1 MRVVIQRA
9 KNAKCTVDGQIT
21 GQIDYGYCI
30 FVGFNNE
37 DTNEII
43 DKMIHKILFLRIFED
58 ENGKMN
64 KSIQDVEGSILSIS
78 QFTLYADCKKGNRP
92 SFTNAGKPDLA
103 TTLYDQ
109 FNQKLQEQ
117 GMHVETG
124 IFGADMK
131 IEFENKIY
139 TDKKQALTE
148 FAFCHYP
155 LTLTIDGNH
164 MTFDWFSD
172 LEKYVLSH

>member
-9 KNAKCTVDGQIT
+9 KNAKCTVEGQIT
-21 GQIDYGYCI
+21 GQIDHGYCI
-30 FVGFNNE
+30 LVGFNNE
-37 DTNEII
+37 DTDEII

-58 ENGKMN
+58 QNGKMN
-64 KSIQDVEGSILSIS
+64 KSIQDVDGSILSIS

-103 TTLYDQ
+103 TALYDQ
-109 FNQKLQEQ
+109 FNLKLQEQ

-131 IEFENKIY
+131 IELLN
-139 TDKKQALTE
+139 DG
-148 FAFCHYP
+148 P
-155 LTLTIDGNH
+155 VTI
-164 MTFDWFSD
+164 
-172 LEKYVLSH
+172 VLDSKELF

>member
-1 MRVVIQRA
+1 
-9 KNAKCTVDGQIT
+9 
-21 GQIDYGYCI
+21 
-30 FVGFNNE
+30 
-37 DTNEII
+37 
-43 DKMIHKILFLRIFED
+43 MIHKILFLRIFED

-64 KSIQDVEGSILSIS
+64 KSIQDAEGSILSIS

-131 IEFENKIY
+131 IELLN
-139 TDKKQALTE
+139 DG
-148 FAFCHYP
+148 P
-155 LTLTIDGNH
+155 VTI
-164 MTFDWFSD
+164 
-172 LEKYVLSH
+172 VLDSKELF

>member
-9 KNAKCTVDGQIT
+9 KNAKCTVKGQMT
-21 GQIDYGYCI
+21 GQIDHGYCI

-37 DTNEII
+37 DTEEII

-64 KSIQDVEGSILSIS
+64 KSIQDVNGSILSIS

-103 TTLYDQ
+103 TVLYDQ
-109 FNQKLQEQ
+109 FNQKLQNQ
-117 GMHVETG
+117 GMHVEKG

-131 IEFENKIY
+131 IELLN
-139 TDKKQALTE
+139 DG
-148 FAFCHYP
+148 P
-155 LTLTIDGNH
+155 VTI
-164 MTFDWFSD
+164 
-172 LEKYVLSH
+172 VLDSKELF

>member
-1 MRVVIQRA
+1 MKLLIKWFIRFYS
-9 KNAKCTVDGQIT
+9 CE
-21 GQIDYGYCI
+21 
-30 FVGFNNE
+30 F
-37 DTNEII
+37 
-43 DKMIHKILFLRIFED
+43 FED

-131 IEFENKIY
+131 VSLINDGPVTIFIRKVELSTFFLFPFVPIV
-139 TDKKQALTE
+139 
-148 FAFCHYP
+148 
-155 LTLTIDGNH
+155 TLG
-164 MTFDWFSD
+164 F
-172 LEKYVLSH
+172 

>member
-1 MRVVIQRA
+1 MRLLIQRVNHA
-9 KNAKCTVDGQIT
+9 SVKVDGEVIGNIGKGFLVLVGI
-21 GQIDYGYCI
+21 GQ
-30 FVGFNNE
+30 N
-37 DTNEII
+37 DTREIA
-43 DKMIHKILFLRIFED
+43 DKYMKKMLGLRIFED

-103 TTLYDQ
+103 TTLYDK

-124 IFGADMK
+124 VFGADMK
-131 IEFENKIY
+131 IE
-139 TDKKQALTE
+139 L
-148 FAFCHYP
+148 
-155 LTLTIDGNH
+155 LIDGPV
-164 MTFDWFSD
+164 TI
-172 LEKYVLSH
+172 VLDSKELF

>member
-9 KNAKCTVDGQIT
+9 KNAKCTIDGQIT

-64 KSIQDVEGSILSIS
+64 KSIQDVEVFFLFLNLPYMRIVKRGIAQVLQMQVS
-78 QFTLYADCKKGNRP
+78 Q
-92 SFTNAGKPDLA
+92 
-103 TTLYDQ
+103 
-109 FNQKLQEQ
+109 
-117 GMHVETG
+117 
-124 IFGADMK
+124 I
-131 IEFENKIY
+131 
-139 TDKKQALTE
+139 
-148 FAFCHYP
+148 
-155 LTLTIDGNH
+155 
-164 MTFDWFSD
+164 
-172 LEKYVLSH
+172 

>member
-1 MRVVIQRA
+1 MNYNDYNTFIKRKVEMNMRLVVQRVSEA
-9 KNAKCTVDGQIT
+9 SVEIEGKINGQIKQ
-21 GQIDYGYCI
+21 G
-30 FVGFNNE
+30 FMVLVGITNDDNE
-37 DTNEII
+37 EIV
-43 DKMIHKILFLRIFED
+43 DKMVNKLINLRIFED

-131 IEFENKIY
+131 IELLN
-139 TDKKQALTE
+139 DG
-148 FAFCHYP
+148 P
-155 LTLTIDGNH
+155 VTI
-164 MTFDWFSD
+164 
-172 LEKYVLSH
+172 VLDSKELF

>member
-131 IEFENKIY
+131 IEFLN
-139 TDKKQALTE
+139 DG
-148 FAFCHYP
+148 P
-155 LTLTIDGNH
+155 VTI
-164 MTFDWFSD
+164 
-172 LEKYVLSH
+172 VLDSKELF

>member
-30 FVGFNNE
+30 FVGF
-37 DTNEII
+37 

-117 GMHVETG
+117 GMDVETG

-131 IEFENKIY
+131 IELLN
-139 TDKKQALTE
+139 DG
-148 FAFCHYP
+148 P
-155 LTLTIDGNH
+155 VTI
-164 MTFDWFSD
+164 
-172 LEKYVLSH
+172 VLDSKELF

>member
-9 KNAKCTVDGQIT
+9 KNAKCTVEGQIT
-21 GQIDYGYCI
+21 GQIDHGYCI
-30 FVGFNNE
+30 FVGFNNK
-37 DTNEII
+37 DTDEII

-64 KSIQDVEGSILSIS
+64 KSIQDVDGSILSIS

-103 TTLYDQ
+103 TALYDQ
-109 FNQKLQEQ
+109 FNLKLQEQ

-131 IEFENKIY
+131 IELLN
-139 TDKKQALTE
+139 DG
-148 FAFCHYP
+148 P
-155 LTLTIDGNH
+155 VTI
-164 MTFDWFSD
+164 
-172 LEKYVLSH
+172 VLDSKELF